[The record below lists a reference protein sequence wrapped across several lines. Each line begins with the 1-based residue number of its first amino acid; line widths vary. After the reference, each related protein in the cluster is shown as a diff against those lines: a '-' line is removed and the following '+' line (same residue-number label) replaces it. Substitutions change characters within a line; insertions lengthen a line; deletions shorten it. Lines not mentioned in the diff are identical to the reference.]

1 MLYLAQ
7 VQKKG
12 LLGKS
17 GLQLL
22 ARQKS
27 ENAWAILPEEET
39 ILAAEASSFS
49 EGMFVLVELGVSRQV
64 LTVNDAKEWLLD
76 IMQKFLVNGITPAFL
91 QQETER
97 AEQWRQ
103 SLTLQS
109 QELDRRALEL
119 EARKEQIQAMEE
131 KLKREKRV
139 MDTLSS
145 QRQALTLQSQEL
157 DRRALELEAHKEQ
170 IQAMEEKL
178 KRERRAMDS
187 SSSQH
192 KSQSN
197 PAS

>member
-12 LLGKS
+12 ILGKA

-27 ENAWAILPEEET
+27 ENAWTVLVEEDTVLSTE
-39 ILAAEASSFS
+39 AANFS
-49 EGMFVLVELGVSRQV
+49 EGLLVLVELTPTRQV
-64 LTVNDAKEWLLD
+64 LTVNNAKDWVLD
-76 IMQKFLVNGITPAFL
+76 ILQKFLVSGITPAFL

-119 EARKEQIQAMEE
+119 EARKEQIQDMEE
-131 KLKREKRV
+131 KLKREK
-139 MDTLSS
+139 
-145 QRQALTLQSQEL
+145 
-157 DRRALELEAHKEQ
+157 K
-170 IQAMEEKL
+170 AMETL
-178 KRERRAMDS
+178 T
-187 SSSQH
+187 SQH

-197 PAS
+197 PSN

>member
-27 ENAWAILPEEET
+27 ENAWTLLLEEET
-39 ILAAEASSFS
+39 ILATEASNFS
-49 EGMFVLVELGVSRQV
+49 ESMFVLVELGPSRQV
-64 LTVNDAKEWLLD
+64 LSVYDAKPWLLD
-76 IMQKFLVNGITPAFL
+76 IVQKFLVNGITPEFL

-119 EARKEQIQAMEE
+119 EARKEQIQEMEE

-139 MDTLSS
+139 IDAHTS
-145 QRQALTLQSQEL
+145 
-157 DRRALELEAHKEQ
+157 ELEARKEQ
-170 IQAMEEKL
+170 IQEMEEKL
-178 KRERRAMDS
+178 KRE
-187 SSSQH
+187 
-192 KSQSN
+192 KKW
-197 PAS
+197 

>member
-27 ENAWAILPEEET
+27 ENAWAVLPEEET
-39 ILAAEASSFS
+39 ILATEVGNVG
-49 EGMFVLVELGVSRQV
+49 EGTFVLVELGPSRQV
-64 LTVNDAKEWLLD
+64 LSVHDAKEWLLD
-76 IMQKFLVNGITPAFL
+76 IVQKFLVTGITPAFL

-119 EARKEQIQAMEE
+119 EARKEQIQEMEE
-131 KLKREKRV
+131 KLKREKKAI
-139 MDTLSS
+139 D
-145 QRQALTLQSQEL
+145 
-157 DRRALELEAHKEQ
+157 AHP
-170 IQAMEEKL
+170 
-178 KRERRAMDS
+178 
-187 SSSQH
+187 SQH
-192 KSQSN
+192 KPQSN

>member
-27 ENAWAILPEEET
+27 ENAWATLVEEET
-39 ILAAEASSFS
+39 ILATEASNFN
-49 EGMFVLVELGVSRQV
+49 EGMLVLVELGPSRQALSV
-64 LTVNDAKEWLLD
+64 YDAKPWLLD
-76 IMQKFLVNGITPAFL
+76 VVQKFLVNGITPEFL

-119 EARKEQIQAMEE
+119 EARKEQIQEMEA
-131 KLKREKRV
+131 KLKREKK
-139 MDTLSS
+139 
-145 QRQALTLQSQEL
+145 AL
-157 DRRALELEAHKEQ
+157 DAH
-170 IQAMEEKL
+170 
-178 KRERRAMDS
+178 
-187 SSSQH
+187 SSQH

-197 PAS
+197 PTN

>member
-12 LLGKS
+12 FLGKA

-27 ENAWAILPEEET
+27 ENAWTIVTEEDPV
-39 ILAAEASSFS
+39 LSAEAGSFS
-49 EGMFVLVELGVSRQV
+49 EGLLVLVELTNTRQV
-64 LTVNDAKEWLLD
+64 LSVKDAKDWVLD
-76 IMQKFLVNGITPAFL
+76 ILQKFLITGITPAFL

-119 EARKEQIQAMEE
+119 EARREQIQDLEE
-131 KLKREKRV
+131 NLKREKKLVETMTAQQRPKPN
-139 MDTLSS
+139 SS
-145 QRQALTLQSQEL
+145 G
-157 DRRALELEAHKEQ
+157 
-170 IQAMEEKL
+170 
-178 KRERRAMDS
+178 
-187 SSSQH
+187 
-192 KSQSN
+192 
-197 PAS
+197 

>member
-27 ENAWAILPEEET
+27 ENAWAILPEEEV
-39 ILAAEASSFS
+39 ILATEAINFS
-49 EGMFVLVELGVSRQV
+49 EGMFVLVELGASRQV

-76 IMQKFLVNGITPAFL
+76 IVQKFLVNGITPAFL

-131 KLKREKRV
+131 KLKREKRA
-139 MDTLSS
+139 MDAHSL
-145 QRQALTLQSQEL
+145 EL
-157 DRRALELEAHKEQ
+157 DVRKEQ
-170 IQAMEEKL
+170 MQAMEEKL
-178 KRERRAMDS
+178 KREKKALDTHL
-187 SSSQH
+187 SQH
-192 KSQSN
+192 KPQSN
-197 PAS
+197 SAS

>member
-12 LLGKS
+12 ILGKA

-27 ENAWAILPEEET
+27 EHAWVLLPEEDMV
-39 ILAAEASSFS
+39 LSSEANNFN
-49 EGMFVLVELGVSRQV
+49 EGMLVLADLTTARQV
-64 LTVNDAKEWLLD
+64 IEIQDAKDWVLE
-76 IMQKFLVNGITPAFL
+76 IIQKFLLNGITPAFL

-119 EARKEQIQAMEE
+119 EARREQIQVLEE
-131 KLKREKRV
+131 NLKREKRLIES
-139 MDTLSS
+139 MTA
-145 QRQALTLQSQEL
+145 Q
-157 DRRALELEAHKEQ
+157 H
-170 IQAMEEKL
+170 KL
-178 KRERRAMDS
+178 KNP
-187 SSSQH
+187 
-192 KSQSN
+192 SN
-197 PAS
+197 